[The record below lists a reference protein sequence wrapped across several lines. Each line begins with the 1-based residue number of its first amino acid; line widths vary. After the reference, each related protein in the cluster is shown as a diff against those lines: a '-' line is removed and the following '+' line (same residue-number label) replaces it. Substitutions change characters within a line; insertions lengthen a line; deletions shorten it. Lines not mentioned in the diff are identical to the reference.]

1 MRKLFP
7 LTLLTWQRSRHPGP
21 SLAISARKSIGPIN
35 QLSLPLRTVWHSAC
49 GIPADL
55 RNSGNLV
62 WLHCL
67 RYTTPQ
73 QQQVWACYSP
83 PHSSFPAGH
92 SPANPYNSGPSQ
104 EISCERG
111 SVPLRSQ
118 DSACLWRHNNSRTQ
132 TISPIPILLRMTTTL
147 SRCYV
152 DQQIGPTLS
161 SCNRRRSSELRQ
173 SWTTVVELGWNNSR
187 TRVGVAEL
195 SAGRVA
201 WARNAEAMSRL
212 GNDSDF

>member
-1 MRKLFP
+1 MCYHLNAGLNWIFRDLHP
-7 LTLLTWQRSRHPGP
+7 NLGCVTSTSTLSILGHEEVI
-21 SLAISARKSIGPIN
+21 SLDITIFGNDPVILGLPWLSQHNPQVNWSDQSIVFASPYCLA
-35 QLSLPLRTVWHSAC
+35 QCLWHS
-49 GIPADL
+49 GGSQKF
-55 RNSGNLV
+55 RQSV

-111 SVPLRSQ
+111 SFPLRSQ

-161 SCNRRRSSELRQ
+161 S
-173 SWTTVVELGWNNSR
+173 
-187 TRVGVAEL
+187 
-195 SAGRVA
+195 
-201 WARNAEAMSRL
+201 
-212 GNDSDF
+212 

>member
-1 MRKLFP
+1 MCIFV
-7 LTLLTWQRSRHPGP
+7 TLYPIDNFRM
-21 SLAISARKSIGPIN
+21 SA
-35 QLSLPLRTVWHSAC
+35 TV
-49 GIPADL
+49 AD
-55 RNSGNLV
+55 
-62 WLHCL
+62 
-67 RYTTPQ
+67 
-73 QQQVWACYSP
+73 
-83 PHSSFPAGH
+83 
-92 SPANPYNSGPSQ
+92 
-104 EISCERG
+104 I
-111 SVPLRSQ
+111 
-118 DSACLWRHNNSRTQ
+118 
-132 TISPIPILLRMTTTL
+132 

-187 TRVGVAEL
+187 TCVGVAEL